1 MYKLSKEDV
10 LHVSELAKL
19 HVSDLD
25 KYRKDLEDIL
35 NMIDDIESIDIK
47 SDIMISPSNNEN
59 IFSNK
64 EYISQVDVLLNAKNK
79 AGNFIKVEVNND

>member
-79 AGNFIKVEVNND
+79 AGNFIKLEVNND

>member
-19 HVSDLD
+19 HISNTD

-35 NMIDDIESIDIK
+35 NMIDDIETIDIK
-47 SDIMISPSNNEN
+47 SNIMISPSNNEN
-59 IFSNK
+59 IFSKAEDSN
-64 EYISQVDVLLNAKNK
+64 QVDVLLNTKNK
-79 AGNFIKVEVNND
+79 AGYFVKLEVEND

>member
-10 LHVSELAKL
+10 IHVSDLAKL
-19 HVSDLD
+19 HVSNVD

-35 NMIDDIESIDIK
+35 NMIDDIESIEIK

-64 EYISQVDVLLNAKNK
+64 EYNSQVDVLLNAKNK
-79 AGNFIKVEVNND
+79 AGDFIKVEVEND